1 MEKIT
6 LEYTSVKSSPITHS
20 NILDSMKGKNPEECV
35 VNLIIALNRSDLKW
49 TDLCKCTGRSIPK
62 CKPCQNGRS
71 TRTESEI
78 DSIIRDVEQRVRK
91 NFQEKLDDIKK
102 FFLACKGFTN
112 FLSSSILLINL
123 QNMYFQG
130 RKSNTLSF
138 DLESTFEKYVRKYQG
153 NSLSQSGKRCGCGL
167 GDDISGIY
175 RHVRMPTS
183 SGSIFPD
190 FAEISIRGELL
201 ALSMSMKVLFRLAP
215 LHHLHN
221 NVKKQMHLMR
231 EIAQYI
237 CRMFFRK
244 QMRKCK

>member
-102 FFLACKGFTN
+102 FFLVN
-112 FLSSSILLINL
+112 HLLKF
-123 QNMYFQG
+123 Y
-130 RKSNTLSF
+130 
-138 DLESTFEKYVRKYQG
+138 
-153 NSLSQSGKRCGCGL
+153 
-167 GDDISGIY
+167 
-175 RHVRMPTS
+175 
-183 SGSIFPD
+183 
-190 FAEISIRGELL
+190 
-201 ALSMSMKVLFRLAP
+201 
-215 LHHLHN
+215 
-221 NVKKQMHLMR
+221 
-231 EIAQYI
+231 
-237 CRMFFRK
+237 
-244 QMRKCK
+244 